1 MPEAIRKVNVIG
13 HLNPDTDSICS
24 AIAYAY
30 FKNKTGDTTIY
41 EARRA
46 GAVNRETA
54 FALKHFG
61 FSEPPLITSV
71 TPQIKDT
78 EVQKQAGID
87 AETSLFEAWNV
98 MRDSKCDTLSITD
111 GDDNLLGLIATKDIA
126 NANLDIFDIEVLGSS
141 KT

>member
-30 FKNKTGDTTIY
+30 LKNKTGNTNIY

-61 FSEPPLITSV
+61 FAEPPLITTV

-78 EVQKQAGID
+78 EVQKQGGID
-87 AETSLFEAWNV
+87 AETSLFEAWSV
-98 MRDSKCDTLSITD
+98 MRETKTDTLSITD

-126 NANLDIFDIEVLGSS
+126 NANQSS
-141 KT
+141 EYQLHF